1 MLHLTLMEGYLEV
14 CEGRGACAFYIP
26 HTSHR
31 SAGQGLF
38 GSLAEGARAF
48 KGRPDFVDA
57 LVFAVATR
65 SISR

>member
-1 MLHLTLMEGYLEV
+1 MEGYLEV
-14 CEGRGACAFYIP
+14 CDGRGACAFYIP

-31 SAGQGLF
+31 SAEQGFF

-48 KGRPDFVDA
+48 KGHPNFADA

-65 SISR
+65 SVSR